1 MKKIAAVLLLLALSL
16 SLVSCDPGHYR
27 VDTDSM
33 LLDVLSVE
41 LIEYDNPDQDH
52 FLSWVPDHFDDLK
65 PFEHSRVTVL
75 NTLPE
80 ENINDF
86 VKDFGECDILHQ
98 YYAYDSP
105 DDIVIR
111 CNYKNGDFLIIW
123 ADYERGSYGGYI
135 GEYKAD
141 GSVDTFWGSF
151 SGLFYY
157 TDLVKKY
164 FSVDLEQK

>member
-1 MKKIAAVLLLLALSL
+1 MKKFIVIFLVMALSF
-16 SLVSCDPGHYR
+16 SLVSCDPGSYR

-65 PFEHSRVTVL
+65 PFDHSRVTVL

-80 ENINDF
+80 ENIEAF

-123 ADYERGSYGGYI
+123 ADYENQSFGGYI
-135 GEYKAD
+135 GEYAAD
-141 GSVDTFWGSF
+141 GTVKTFWGSF
-151 SGLFYY
+151 SALPQY
-157 TDLVKKY
+157 TDLVSKY
-164 FSVDLEQK
+164 FQKSVEKI